1 MCWRATRKG
10 PSRLAVAF
18 ALPLAP
24 ASPGHALTGP
34 STARHSSSS
43 GRHLVCPDALEFALL
58 VENRPGDAG
67 KLVGERDRQHI
78 VVQTFFGSLDPGLE
92 PIAVPMLWP
101 DPDQYDPGCL
111 HEQRAQIAIAAPG
124 YLAEDGTV
132 CFGTSPSQAPKSR
145 PLENAAPLPIA
156 ATVALEMIGPMP
168 GTVISRSHAGSPQA
182 SAPISLDRTLMR
194 SSSRCQSSASPSMRC
209 SMRGDRTSVRLASML
224 GNSMRRP
231 RLSRPMTW
239 KEFLP
244 ISMPATAIAVLS
256 FEDIACSLSL
266 APLASVTCWRGR
278 STAGPFHYRVISG
291 AE

>member
-18 ALPLAP
+18 ALRLAP

-124 YLAEDGTV
+124 GEVAA
-132 CFGTSPSQAPKSR
+132 FGECS
-145 PLENAAPLPIA
+145 
-156 ATVALEMIGPMP
+156 TVADRGDRRTRDDRPDA
-168 GTVISRSHAGSPQA
+168 GHVISRSHAGSPQA
-182 SAPISLDRTLMR
+182 SAPIS
-194 SSSRCQSSASPSMRC
+194 
-209 SMRGDRTSVRLASML
+209 
-224 GNSMRRP
+224 
-231 RLSRPMTW
+231 
-239 KEFLP
+239 
-244 ISMPATAIAVLS
+244 
-256 FEDIACSLSL
+256 
-266 APLASVTCWRGR
+266 
-278 STAGPFHYRVISG
+278 
-291 AE
+291 